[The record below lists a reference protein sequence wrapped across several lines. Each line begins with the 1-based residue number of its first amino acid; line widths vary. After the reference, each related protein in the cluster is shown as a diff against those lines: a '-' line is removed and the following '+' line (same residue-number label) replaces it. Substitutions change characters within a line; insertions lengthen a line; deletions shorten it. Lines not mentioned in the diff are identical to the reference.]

1 MEVSLVMEHMT
12 PDEIYA
18 LLTLAR
24 KRSARSWAML
34 LLSYKHALRPSECC
48 GLRTVDV
55 DLNAG
60 SIRIGRLKN
69 GNDNRQELT
78 GHKGKPL
85 LDEYLALKAW
95 LKERGSD
102 PSPFLFTSQK
112 SKRIDR
118 TQWFRE
124 FQTLCAGAGIDAE
137 RAHPHVLRHS
147 LATHMVEGHAD
158 VLEIKQRLGH
168 KNIQS
173 TMVYSHIGDRQADA
187 AARRV
192 LNELF

>member
-1 MEVSLVMEHMT
+1 MEHMT

-48 GLRTVDV
+48 GLRMVDV

-124 FQTLCAGAGIDAE
+124 FRALCSGAGIDLE

-192 LNELF
+192 LNEMF

>member
-1 MEVSLVMEHMT
+1 MEYFT
-12 PDEIYA
+12 PDEVLM
-18 LLTLAR
+18 LLKVAR
-24 KRSARSWAML
+24 NKSARAWAML

-48 GLRTVDV
+48 GLRLADI
-55 DLNAG
+55 DLKAG
-60 SIRIGRLKN
+60 SIRISRLKN

-85 LDEYLALKAW
+85 LDEYLALRAW
-95 LKERGSD
+95 LKERDGD

-112 SKRIDR
+112 SKCIDR
-118 TQWFRE
+118 TQWFRQ
-124 FQTLCAGAGIDAE
+124 FQSICAGSEIDPE
-137 RAHPHVLRHS
+137 RAHPHALRHS

-168 KNIQS
+168 KSIQS
-173 TMVYSHIGDRQADA
+173 TMVYSHIGDRQADRA
-187 AARRV
+187 TRRV

>member
-1 MEVSLVMEHMT
+1 MEYFTSNEV
-12 PDEIYA
+12 
-18 LLTLAR
+18 LTLLNVAR
-24 KRSARSWAML
+24 NKSARCWAML

-48 GLRTVDV
+48 GLRLTDV
-55 DLNAG
+55 DLSAG

-69 GNDNRQELT
+69 GNPNRQEIT
-78 GHKGKPL
+78 GHRGKPL
-85 LDEYLALKAW
+85 LDEYVAIRAW

-118 TQWFRE
+118 TQWFRQ
-124 FQTLCAGAGIDAE
+124 FQSICSGAGIDTE

-147 LATHMVEGHAD
+147 LATHLVEGHAD

-168 KNIQS
+168 KSIQS
-173 TMVYSHIGDRQADA
+173 TMVYSHIGDRQADTA
-187 AARRV
+187 TRRV